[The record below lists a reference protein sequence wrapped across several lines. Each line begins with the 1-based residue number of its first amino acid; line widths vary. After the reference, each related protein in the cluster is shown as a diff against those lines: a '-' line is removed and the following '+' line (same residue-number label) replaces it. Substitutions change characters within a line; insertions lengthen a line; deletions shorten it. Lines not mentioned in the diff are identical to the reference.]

1 MNKGSEFAGGLRHFG
16 AGFSTQGLT
25 DEVPSFEEFLE
36 VHTLEEVSQTM
47 KPIRACPQHRGKET
61 DSYGTER
68 GRRQHSG
75 PCCNHCLGCCVQQAP
90 GFFLQSGCGTS
101 TRRGALLI
109 LSHLHVWGLAQGLAM
124 ERYCSLICFCVFF
137 PVPGKVPKPL
147 LMLASSGSSPEP
159 RPHPATVEQLLSAA
173 ECPGL
178 NTRHGSFWR
187 WRLNPGPHH

>member
-1 MNKGSEFAGGLRHFG
+1 MPTSPGPRPQVNKGSEFAGGLRHFG
-16 AGFSTQGLT
+16 AGFSAQGLT

-36 VHTLEEVSQTM
+36 VHTLEEVSQRM
-47 KPIRACPQHRGKET
+47 KPIRACSQHRGKET

-109 LSHLHVWGLAQGLAM
+109 LSHLHVRGLAQSLAM
-124 ERYCSLICFCVFF
+124 EMYRSLICFCVFF
-137 PVPGKVPKPL
+137 SCGRKGTQTSAH
-147 LMLASSGSSPEP
+147 ASQ
-159 RPHPATVEQLLSAA
+159 R
-173 ECPGL
+173 
-178 NTRHGSFWR
+178 F
-187 WRLNPGPHH
+187 